1 MAWETGRLG
10 PLTALIECVCAI
22 FCTAHSQ
29 AIHLCCVVVV
39 VVVVVVFVFV
49 LSIQKSDFSS
59 ASIPVNVFTGKNGL
73 LP

>member
-29 AIHLCCVVVV
+29 AIHLCCVVVFV
-39 VVVVVVFVFV
+39 VFVFVFVFV